1 VLIQE
6 TYLGGPTRSGCSARI
21 RCSLRLS
28 RWLHTAGRS
37 IVRAR
42 PRTDELGTCRWSQA
56 VADMME
62 RVAKEVRYQGII
74 DVGFRFDER
83 DGRFKLLD
91 VNP

>member
-1 VLIQE
+1 
-6 TYLGGPTRSGCSARI
+6 
-21 RCSLRLS
+21 
-28 RWLHTAGRS
+28 
-37 IVRAR
+37 VRAR
-42 PRTDELGTCRWSQA
+42 PQTDELGTCRCSQA

-83 DGRFKLLD
+83 DGRFKLLN